1 MFGEVSAKCSG
12 VECTVHTLII
22 SYALLV
28 VMLIIILAFYI
39 VYFNAVFFCLE
50 VRSID
55 KGER

>member
-1 MFGEVSAKCSG
+1 MSAKCSG

-28 VMLIIILAFYI
+28 VMLINILAFYI

-50 VRSID
+50 VRSSD